1 MGVGARQID
10 ITYNV
15 VPNNIIISLL
25 CVELDR
31 EPSNIADCV
40 GAALLSTGG
49 AQSEEDLSLLANGIK
64 ELGTSQL
71 GDFRVGDFEFSP
83 GTSGLCMNNSA
94 GMC

>member
-1 MGVGARQID
+1 
-10 ITYNV
+10 V
-15 VPNNIIISLL
+15 VPDDIIVSLL

-31 EPSNIADCV
+31 EASNIADSV
-40 GAALLSTGG
+40 GAALFSASGT
-49 AQSEEDLSLLANGIK
+49 QSEKDLSLLANGIK
-64 ELGTSQL
+64 ELGASQL